1 MRYIVSIGSNCP
13 EAQAMM
19 RKADGWLSENF
30 LIIDSSGVYSSK
42 ALNGTSPD
50 YLNEV
55 VILESQMSVTEITA
69 AAKTF
74 ECLCGRSAQSKS
86 FGSIEMDIDIIQAGN
101 TILRPTEFTRA
112 YFLTGLSLLHQS

>member
-30 LIIDSSGVYSSK
+30 SIIDSSGVYSSK

-69 AAKTF
+69 AAKNF

-112 YFLTGLSLLHQS
+112 YFLTGLSLLNQS